1 MIHVVGREVVSLGAI
16 AVSVRSGVAWI
27 TRRGRSEDWV
37 LEAGQ
42 RMVLPG
48 SGWVAQNLRPDEE
61 LCLRLEPLRGRGL
74 RAFRVPVPRAT

>member
-1 MIHVVGREVVSLGAI
+1 MIRIVGREAVSLGAI
-16 AVSVRSGVAWI
+16 EVSVRSGLAWI

-61 LCLRLEPLRGRGL
+61 LWLRMEPLRGRAL
-74 RAFRVPVPRAT
+74 RAFRVPFPRAT